1 MRSSI
6 DRLHVPCGERPFFD
20 VLLTV
25 VLCPTSFD
33 LTESNSFMPKTSEM
47 ETYASGH
54 LRNEAANVTDD
65 SQEPTNPLSDSER
78 RRVYHAR
85 TRQDVDGKAQQEDFN
100 AETTAKVSSSIIARQ
115 QAKITS
121 AFEKDTPDLTNVPV
135 KAVFERH
142 RVAEAV
148 RHASEVQ
155 SPTARLIFVCPAP
168 ISRAGPTSQF
178 SAHVRLRDICGRS
191 TVAALQRTEDVD
203 FYFRVPYHSEADSS
217 SRGDLKV
224 LEGRIFYHPSSDDCV
239 LHNLSDTIYHASK
252 HGETQRHRLGKGTDT
267 VLQPGLWRIWAIISG
282 NTGKKSC
289 PLADVLILPRR
300 FCVVRTTR
308 TTDHAKRAYVEQP
321 ENNVLH
327 KRPKTVH
334 PAAMPER
341 SVASSAMTPV
351 LERVTVAPVSGPV
364 TLKNHDTRVEQIE
377 AVSDV
382 LLDLRDGDVVI
393 IKTSPH
399 LRGKVNVS
407 VERLTGHSPADY
419 QLSYLHGVGQTA
431 ATNVFACQHTRI
443 PGQVVAKVTRVEH
456 PLSLPNRART
466 WTRETAILRKLR
478 HKNIMEM
485 KGSDGRLLTIF
496 LEHLPPSLSH
506 FIKSWESTQYSLAQ
520 HSLVMLRD
528 ITAALAYL
536 KREGIT
542 HNDIKPLNIA
552 YSPARGAVLLDFGMA
567 SMDADEDIGGTP
579 PYMPP
584 EYAGGRLRGHLRD
597 VWAAGVTLLIVLR
610 KLRQPVRADC
620 FDLIRVHN
628 EDSKDRKAMKQ
639 WLGIVAQAKATL
651 DLNEAD
657 GIESLVGKMLHEDR
671 DQRIAA
677 EHVQKCLLLGTQ
689 VESMTL

>member
-1 MRSSI
+1 
-6 DRLHVPCGERPFFD
+6 
-20 VLLTV
+20 
-25 VLCPTSFD
+25 
-33 LTESNSFMPKTSEM
+33 M
-47 ETYASGH
+47 ETFASRH
-54 LRNEAANVTDD
+54 LRDEAADVTDLD
-65 SQEPTNPLSDSER
+65 EPTNPLSDNER
-78 RRVYHAR
+78 RRVYRAR
-85 TRQDVDGKAQQEDFN
+85 TLQDVDGKEGDSS

-121 AFEKDTPDLTNVPV
+121 AFEKNTPDFTNALVV
-135 KAVFERH
+135 AGYERH

-155 SPTARLIFVCPAP
+155 LPAARLIFVCPV
-168 ISRAGPTSQF
+168 SLGTTSQF
-178 SAHVRLRDICGRS
+178 STSVRLHDICGRS
-191 TVAALQRTEDVD
+191 IVAALQRTEDVD
-203 FYFRVPYHSEADSS
+203 FHFRVPYHSEADSS

-239 LHNLSDTIYHASK
+239 LHNLSDTIYYASK
-252 HGETQRHRLGKGTDT
+252 HDRTQRHRLGKGSNT
-267 VLQPGLWRIWAIISG
+267 VLQPGLWRISAIISG

-327 KRPKTVH
+327 KRPKVH
-334 PAAMPER
+334 PAAQAMLER
-341 SVASSAMTPV
+341 SIASSAIPV

-364 TLKNHDTRVEQIE
+364 TLKNHDTRVKQIE
-377 AVSDV
+377 AVGDV
-382 LLDLRDGDVVI
+382 LLHLRDGEVVI
-393 IKTSPH
+393 IKSSPH
-399 LRGKVNVS
+399 LRGNVS
-407 VERLTGHSPADY
+407 VERLTGRSPADY

-443 PGQVVAKVTRVEH
+443 PGRVVAKVTRVEH

-466 WTRETAILRKLR
+466 WTRETTILRKLR
-478 HKNIMEM
+478 HKNIMEL

-584 EYAGGRLRGHLRD
+584 EYAGGRLRGHLGD

-610 KLRQPVRADC
+610 KLKQPVRADY
-620 FDLIRVHN
+620 FDLEDVHN
-628 EDSKDRKAMKQ
+628 EGSEHRSIMNN
-639 WLGIVAQAKATL
+639 WLERVAQAKATL
-651 DLNEAD
+651 DLNED
-657 GIESLVGKMLHEDR
+657 GIESLVEKMLHEDR
-671 DQRIAA
+671 SKRISA
-677 EHVQKCLLLGTQ
+677 EQVQKRLLLPDNK
-689 VESMTL
+689 